1 MNNLSD
7 PGEDFLSS
15 LVACKNLNSIHI
27 SFNPITGVL
36 PKSLG
41 SSNLST
47 SLETFKAFS
56 CRLFHGSIFPVLCNL
71 KHLYSL
77 NVAMNSL
84 SGQLPSCFGNLS
96 SLREICMSDNEFNGN
111 IASILWLL
119 KGVNLV
125 ALDLSRNQL
134 SGEIP
139 STISQLENLVRLS
152 LSILVIGLVW
162 KFSARK
168 PSPLSDEVGQDKFRG
183 ISYQAIVCATD
194 NFDDRN
200 MIDVQDALKSFHRVQ
215 SIEQSDF
222 GISKFLSEEERM
234 LRSRTLGTV
243 GYVAPATGFLLME
256 MLSRRKPTD
265 EMLSGELSLRRWIS
279 ESFPD
284 SVLQILDNEM
294 LDKGDEEAR
303 VVFRPFLTSA
313 IELALECTAD
323 MPEERPTKMAYAAV
337 LSLAQ
342 TAGKMI
348 LDQDRYPISRNK
360 KQQIRSIYEP
370 FIFLQEFL
378 EDFPEKAYIL
388 DGRIRDLAYEAEG
401 ILECF
406 MLGEAKS
413 HWWTVLA
420 SKSKFKHQ
428 MGKIR
433 AQADSITREVMAM
446 KNNSSDAAQHGDS
459 SVAGSPSRLAPVTKI
474 EYMVGLHE
482 ETDVAA
488 YADRLSPLHE
498 MRLMDEGQSWNL
510 LRQMVFA
517 HQDCPPELENIGK
530 EVARC
535 CKGLPLTIVVVAG
548 ILSTMENNLASWRK
562 IAQDVNSVTVG
573 GQSSTLERFRL
584 LRVLDARDVYVSSLP
599 GELFDLFHLVYLAIY
614 YLGGLPSAIS
624 KLRSLQTLHL
634 RAKNEWKLF
643 RFHCVCLPPAIWM
656 MPQLRHLVFY
666 GRLPDPEGRTTPGL
680 DNLQT
685 LSIVSHAMCSERVL
699 RMIRNLKKLEID
711 CSDCEVC
718 LNNLVHLH
726 QLEDLKLRS
735 SSSNAFYQ
743 KDMFTFP
750 RMLKRLTLS
759 RVPLPWD
766 EMTIVGSLSNLR
778 VLKLTHQACKGKKWE
793 TTEGEFPL
801 LEFLLI
807 EKSDICLWITESS
820 HFPMLKRLVL
830 DDCWQLAEI
839 PEDIGEIPTLELI
852 EVKGKAVM
860 SLVESVKRILEEQ
873 QGWGNDAL
881 QIRCMTH
888 R

>member
-1 MNNLSD
+1 
-7 PGEDFLSS
+7 
-15 LVACKNLNSIHI
+15 
-27 SFNPITGVL
+27 
-36 PKSLG
+36 
-41 SSNLST
+41 
-47 SLETFKAFS
+47 
-56 CRLFHGSIFPVLCNL
+56 
-71 KHLYSL
+71 
-77 NVAMNSL
+77 
-84 SGQLPSCFGNLS
+84 
-96 SLREICMSDNEFNGN
+96 
-111 IASILWLL
+111 
-119 KGVNLV
+119 
-125 ALDLSRNQL
+125 
-134 SGEIP
+134 
-139 STISQLENLVRLS
+139 
-152 LSILVIGLVW
+152 
-162 KFSARK
+162 
-168 PSPLSDEVGQDKFRG
+168 
-183 ISYQAIVCATD
+183 
-194 NFDDRN
+194 
-200 MIDVQDALKSFHRVQ
+200 
-215 SIEQSDF
+215 
-222 GISKFLSEEERM
+222 
-234 LRSRTLGTV
+234 
-243 GYVAPATGFLLME
+243 
-256 MLSRRKPTD
+256 
-265 EMLSGELSLRRWIS
+265 
-279 ESFPD
+279 
-284 SVLQILDNEM
+284 
-294 LDKGDEEAR
+294 
-303 VVFRPFLTSA
+303 
-313 IELALECTAD
+313 
-323 MPEERPTKMAYAAV
+323 MAYAAV

-378 EDFPEKAYIL
+378 EDFPEKANIL

-401 ILECF
+401 VLESF

-420 SKSKFKHQ
+420 SKFKFKHQ

-433 AQADSITREVMAM
+433 AEADSITREVMAI
-446 KNNSSDAAQHGDS
+446 KNNSSDAVQLGDS
-459 SVAGSPSRLAPVTKI
+459 SVAGSSPSRLAPVTKI
-474 EYMVGLHE
+474 DYVVGLHE
-482 ETDVAA
+482 DLLEIKSRLCGESPNLQVITIVGMGGIGKTTLAKCAYDDPLTVQQFDIRAWVTVSQDYNAEVIFSSLLASMEEFNTESSERSSENVFKTLKGRRYLIVMDDIWSTEAWDAVRYILPDDGNGSRVMLTTRETSVAA
-488 YADRLSPLHE
+488 YADHLSPLHE
-498 MRLMDEGQSWNL
+498 MRLMEEGQSWNL

-548 ILSTMENNLASWRK
+548 ILSTMDSNLASWRK

-573 GQSSTLERFRL
+573 GQCEKVLSLSYTHLPHYLRSCFLYMGGFPEDYEVPVSKLIRLWVAEGFLRRPKGSKTLEEEAGECLEDLVKRNLVLVTKKKSDGRIKSCSLHDLMRDLCIKKAHEEKFLMNLSSRNVTNFISVEGKNNQRRVSVTPSSLPHFSKIYCLSTMHTILCFHRISVANTLERFRL

-599 GELFDLFHLVYLAIY
+599 DELFDLFHLVYLAIY
-614 YLGGLPSAIS
+614 YLGGLASAIS

-643 RFHCVCLPPAIWM
+643 RSHCVCLPPEIWM

-711 CSDCEVC
+711 CSDSEVC

-743 KDMFTFP
+743 KDMFAFP

-759 RVPLPWD
+759 RVPLPWE

-778 VLKLTHQACKGKKWE
+778 VLKLTYQACKGNKWE
-793 TTEGEFPL
+793 TTEGEFPH

-807 EKSDICLWITESS
+807 EKSDLCLWITESS
-820 HFPMLKRLVL
+820 HFPLLKRLVL

-860 SLVESVKRILEEQ
+860 SLVESVKRIQEEQ

>member
-1 MNNLSD
+1 
-7 PGEDFLSS
+7 
-15 LVACKNLNSIHI
+15 
-27 SFNPITGVL
+27 
-36 PKSLG
+36 
-41 SSNLST
+41 
-47 SLETFKAFS
+47 
-56 CRLFHGSIFPVLCNL
+56 
-71 KHLYSL
+71 
-77 NVAMNSL
+77 
-84 SGQLPSCFGNLS
+84 
-96 SLREICMSDNEFNGN
+96 
-111 IASILWLL
+111 
-119 KGVNLV
+119 
-125 ALDLSRNQL
+125 
-134 SGEIP
+134 
-139 STISQLENLVRLS
+139 
-152 LSILVIGLVW
+152 
-162 KFSARK
+162 
-168 PSPLSDEVGQDKFRG
+168 
-183 ISYQAIVCATD
+183 
-194 NFDDRN
+194 
-200 MIDVQDALKSFHRVQ
+200 
-215 SIEQSDF
+215 
-222 GISKFLSEEERM
+222 
-234 LRSRTLGTV
+234 
-243 GYVAPATGFLLME
+243 
-256 MLSRRKPTD
+256 
-265 EMLSGELSLRRWIS
+265 
-279 ESFPD
+279 
-284 SVLQILDNEM
+284 
-294 LDKGDEEAR
+294 
-303 VVFRPFLTSA
+303 
-313 IELALECTAD
+313 
-323 MPEERPTKMAYAAV
+323 MAYAAV

-482 ETDVAA
+482 GLVEIKSRLCGESSNLQVISIVGMGGIGKTTLAKCAYDDPLTVQHFDIRAWVTVSLDYNAEAIFSSLLASMEEFNTERSERTSENVFKILKYRRYLIVMDDIWSTEAWDDVRCILPDDGNGSRVMLKTRETDVAA

-573 GQSSTLERFRL
+573 GQCEKILSLSYTHLPHYLRSCFLYMGGFPEDYEVSVSKLIRLWVAEGFLRHPKRSKTLEEEAGECLEDLVQRNLVLVTKRKCDGRIKSCSLHDLMRDLCIKKAHEEKFLMNLSSRNVTNFISVEGKNNQRRVSITPSSLPHFSKISCLSTIHTILCFHRISVASTLERFRL